1 MGGLL
6 LIFIIVF
13 IGVLIFRFRNYKFK
27 FKTFFKKGLS
37 VRDSKFGVYCYTGKQ
52 GCGKTQNAVHF
63 ILDNAGTDWEVY
75 ANLRSLK
82 GINYYYF
89 NGIEALLSLRSKKH
103 CIIFYDEIFTIL
115 MKGTKFNN
123 DILDF
128 LSQMRKREIIF
139 ITTAQEWLELPM
151 TLRRYVRYQVNCSL
165 FTLPMLPTISIKH
178 INDAY
183 RMKWS
188 QEENDYI
195 APLIQCVIEKL
206 NLRVLN
212 SYDTFEQIPTD
223 TTIYPTYI
231 ENTPRL

>member
-1 MGGLL
+1 MFTFFI
-6 LIFIIVF
+6 IFIIVF
-13 IGVLIFRFRNYKFK
+13 IVIFFWRFRNYKFK
-27 FKTFFKKGLS
+27 INTFFHKGLK

-63 ILDNAGTDWEVY
+63 ILDNASEEWPVY

-89 NGIEALLSLRSKKH
+89 NGLESLLKLRDKKH

-115 MKGTKFNN
+115 MKNSKFSN

-165 FTLPMLPTISIKH
+165 VNLPILPTISIKQV
-178 INDAY
+178 NDAY
-183 RMKWS
+183 KMKWS
-188 QEENDYI
+188 AEENDYI
-195 APLIQCVIEKL
+195 APLITCVIEKL
-206 NLRVLN
+206 NLSVLN
-212 SYDTFEQIPTD
+212 SYDTFEQIPT
-223 TTIYPTYI
+223 
-231 ENTPRL
+231 NTNVDPVYVEHNPRV